1 MLHGP
6 NPSACR
12 TELPAGSEDLNR
24 ARLAACSGL
33 CRDVGYTPPR
43 RVHQRTVSWTRRHDP
58 LRYYPEFP
66 YWGNAD
72 ASSRSAGPRRPL
84 EVCDGTP

>member
-33 CRDVGYTPPR
+33 CRDVGYTPLGGFTSAPFR
-43 RVHQRTVSWTRRHDP
+43 GLDGTTHCGTI
-58 LRYYPEFP
+58 L
-66 YWGNAD
+66 
-72 ASSRSAGPRRPL
+72 SSRTG
-84 EVCDGTP
+84 VTPMPARAAPDHDAR